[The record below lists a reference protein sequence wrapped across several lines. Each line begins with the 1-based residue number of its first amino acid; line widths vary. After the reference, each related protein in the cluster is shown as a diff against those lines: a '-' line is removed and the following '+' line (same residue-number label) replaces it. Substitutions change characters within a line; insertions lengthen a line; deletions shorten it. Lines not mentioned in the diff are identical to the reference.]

1 MHDKQA
7 KKGDILCMYGD
18 RGDQFYLLL
27 KGRVSVWV
35 PVPAEKLPALVD
47 LLKNERKHSGNAERF

>member
-1 MHDKQA
+1 
-7 KKGDILCMYGD
+7 MYGD